1 MVRPRQFTVYFYSQ
15 CILAINCY
23 LPSGVNQTDLV
34 EYQESLA
41 IISNILSTHTDD
53 AIVISG
59 DFNADTVNPNN
70 KRSLGYLRAF
80 LEDAGLISITEE
92 LGSQGNFT
100 YRSDDGAKTSFIDG
114 FLTLSSSLHQ
124 FADLTIGPD
133 TPLNTSDHLLVRIK
147 WSIVLP
153 GHTDRPKHATTTQPA
168 QKLQR
173 LKIKWTEASKDQIAA
188 QYTDPLEITAR
199 QLFTTFHKR
208 VLDNTSVDD
217 LLHKLT
223 TAMIETSLSLPHS
236 YPSTGKHGKPEWT
249 AKVEDSYNAA
259 LEVWK
264 RWKTAAKPRSGT
276 LVTDYLLCRKKF
288 RSQLRQ
294 SRAHNNR
301 KLLNCIENAC
311 ETNQQ
316 LFHKLVKNQR
326 SKDRDA
332 SSSSAFDIP
341 EKPTFSA
348 PMYALTITSHDIKE
362 ATTKLK
368 KGKASGPD
376 NISPEHLIYI
386 GKATMHLILLIY
398 NYYLSTAHTSQKM
411 KDGLILPFHKGKGKD
426 PRDPRNY
433 RGITLSSSF
442 SKLLELILKPR
453 LEKTLQGNGIPDEL
467 QFGFQKNHSCMLTSC
482 TMEFIIEINTCQ
494 KRPTYVALLDAVKAF
509 DKVWHDGLF
518 YKVDQTNI
526 DPAYTALLRSLY
538 ENMESRVLWSD
549 KTSGA
554 IPILQ
559 GVRQGGVLSP
569 LLYTV
574 FVDGLIKELRD
585 KRLGCQL
592 LSQHAGVIVLADDVA
607 LVSSSPT
614 ELQEMLNVTCKYA
627 ETWRYRVNPQKSK
640 IVTFNNKAHKST
652 A

>member
-1 MVRPRQFTVYFYSQ
+1 M
-15 CILAINCY
+15 
-23 LPSGVNQTDLV
+23 LPCNS
-34 EYQESLA
+34 
-41 IISNILSTHTDD
+41 
-53 AIVISG
+53 
-59 DFNADTVNPNN
+59 
-70 KRSLGYLRAF
+70 
-80 LEDAGLISITEE
+80 
-92 LGSQGNFT
+92 
-100 YRSDDGAKTSFIDG
+100 
-114 FLTLSSSLHQ
+114 
-124 FADLTIGPD
+124 
-133 TPLNTSDHLLVRIK
+133 
-147 WSIVLP
+147 
-153 GHTDRPKHATTTQPA
+153 HTDRPKHATTTQPA

-173 LKIKWTEASKDQIAA
+173 LKIKWTDASKDQIAA

-199 QLFTTFHKR
+199 QLFTTIHKR

-236 YPSTGKHGKPEWT
+236 YPSIGKHGKPEWT
-249 AKVEDSYNAA
+249 SKVEDSYNAA

-264 RWKTAAKPRSGT
+264 RWKTADKPCSGR
-276 LVTDYLLCRKKF
+276 LFTDYLLCRKKF

-326 SKDRDA
+326 SKDSSGYGTESLEYDGRTYQGDGEVIEGWELYFTDLSLPDHTGDA

-442 SKLLELILKPR
+442 SRAP
-453 LEKTLQGNGIPDEL
+453 
-467 QFGFQKNHSCMLTSC
+467 
-482 TMEFIIEINTCQ
+482 
-494 KRPTYVALLDAVKAF
+494 
-509 DKVWHDGLF
+509 
-518 YKVDQTNI
+518 
-526 DPAYTALLRSLY
+526 
-538 ENMESRVLWSD
+538 
-549 KTSGA
+549 
-554 IPILQ
+554 
-559 GVRQGGVLSP
+559 
-569 LLYTV
+569 
-574 FVDGLIKELRD
+574 
-585 KRLGCQL
+585 
-592 LSQHAGVIVLADDVA
+592 
-607 LVSSSPT
+607 
-614 ELQEMLNVTCKYA
+614 
-627 ETWRYRVNPQKSK
+627 
-640 IVTFNNKAHKST
+640 
-652 A
+652 